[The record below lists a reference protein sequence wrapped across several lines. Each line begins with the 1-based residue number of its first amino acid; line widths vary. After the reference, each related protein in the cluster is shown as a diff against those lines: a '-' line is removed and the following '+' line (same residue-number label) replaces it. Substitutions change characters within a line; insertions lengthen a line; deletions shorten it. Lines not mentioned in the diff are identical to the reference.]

1 MTFIVVII
9 LLLLSALFSGM
20 NLGLMSLDPYEL
32 ERKIHLGDKN
42 AAKVYPV
49 RKRGNLLLVTL
60 LLANVGVISALSL
73 FLDSVAHGLIAGI
86 ATTLLVTIFGEI
98 IPQALFSRHA
108 LRLGARLAWLIQLF
122 MWILWPIC
130 APLAWGL
137 DKALGAELPTIYS
150 KKELMQI
157 IEEHSHSQHS
167 DVDDDE
173 ERIVRG
179 ALTFG
184 DKRVGDV
191 MTPRSVVVAIEKATK
206 LTKQELDRLR
216 AAGHSRFPVYQE
228 NVDNIIGMLYWRDL
242 VGADTSKKTAGEL
255 CNKKV
260 FYLNDRDKLDD
271 ALNAFLKTKRH
282 LFVVTNEFEEVEG
295 VASIEDI
302 LEEIIDEEIVD
313 EFDRYE
319 DMREV
324 ARKRTKK
331 EGVA

>member
-1 MTFIVVII
+1 MTFLIVLI
-9 LLLLSALFSGM
+9 LILLSALFSGM

-32 ERKIHLGDKN
+32 ERKITLGNKD
-42 AAKVYPV
+42 AAKVYAV
-49 RKRGNLLLVTL
+49 RRRGNHLLVTL
-60 LLANVGVISALSL
+60 LLANVAVISALSL

-108 LRLGARLAWLIQLF
+108 LRLGAQLAWLIRFF
-122 MWILWPIC
+122 MFILWPIC

-184 DKRVGDV
+184 EKRVHDV
-191 MTPRSVVVAIEKATK
+191 MTPRSVVVAIEASTK
-206 LTKQELDRLR
+206 LDKKELDLLR
-216 AAGHSRFPVYQE
+216 AAGHSRFPVYKDDL
-228 NVDNIIGMLYWRDL
+228 DNMIGTLYWRDL
-242 VGADTSKKTAGEL
+242 VGADTSKKTAGDL
-255 CNKKV
+255 CNKTV
-260 FYLNDRDKLDD
+260 YYLNDEDKLDD

-282 LFVVTNEFEEVEG
+282 LFVVTNEFEEVQG
-295 VASIEDI
+295 VASMEDI

-324 ARKRTKK
+324 ARKRHRK
-331 EGVA
+331 EI

>member
-1 MTFIVVII
+1 MTYIIVIA

-32 ERKIHLGDKN
+32 ERKINLGDRN
-42 AAKVYPV
+42 AAKIYPV
-49 RKRGNLLLVTL
+49 RRRGNLLLVTL
-60 LLANVGVISALSL
+60 LLANVAVIAALSL
-73 FLDSVAHGLIAGI
+73 FLDSIAHGLIAGI
-86 ATTLLVTIFGEI
+86 ATTLLITVFGEI

-122 MWILWPIC
+122 MWLLWPIC
-130 APLAWGL
+130 APLAWAL
-137 DKALGAELPTIYS
+137 DKTLGDELPTIYS

-184 DKRVGDV
+184 EKRVHDV
-191 MTPRSVVVAIEKATK
+191 MTPRSVVVAVESSTK
-206 LTKQELDRLR
+206 LDKKQLDLLR
-216 AAGHSRFPVYQE
+216 AAGHSRFPVYHE
-228 NVDNIIGMLYWRDL
+228 TVDNMIGTLYWRDL

-260 FYLNDRDKLDD
+260 YYLNDQDKLDD

-282 LFVVTNEFEEVEG
+282 LFVVTNEFEEVQG

-324 ARKRTKK
+324 ARKRSDKR
-331 EGVA
+331 EAA